1 MKLIFKKGK
10 YDNENVALLAVDA
23 ETGEPYANA
32 TVNIKKL
39 PKRLAALDT
48 NNWPDVVEVLM
59 KERII
64 TSEKLGYLQSGFYE
78 YPIYQLN
85 LKGLQLAE

>member
-1 MKLIFKKGK
+1 MKLLFKKGQ
-10 YDNENVALLAVDA
+10 YYNGNVALMAEDA

-32 TVNIKKL
+32 TVNVKKL
-39 PKRLAALDT
+39 PKNMAALDT

-64 TSEKLGYLQSGFYE
+64 TSEKLGSLESGFCE
-78 YPIYQLN
+78 YPVYKLN